1 MTIDS
6 IRHSLEDFLSVEAVG
21 VLLHMSPDRLRQ
33 YAREGKLPFPWRESG
48 NRILISRKGLLN
60 WYDGKDQEEARQNDF
75 HEALLKEIRAMNALL
90 LGLLVHAA
98 PEVADK
104 FLNNQG
110 GLQ

>member
-6 IRHSLEDFLSVEAVG
+6 VRHSLEDFLSVEEVG
-21 VLLHMSPDRLRQ
+21 SLLHMSPDRLRQ

-60 WYDGKDQEEARQNDF
+60 WYDGKDPEEARQNGF
-75 HEALLKEIRAMNALL
+75 HEELLKEIHTMNALL
-90 LGLLVHAA
+90 LGLLIHVA
-98 PEVADK
+98 PDVADR
-104 FLNNQG
+104 FLERQG